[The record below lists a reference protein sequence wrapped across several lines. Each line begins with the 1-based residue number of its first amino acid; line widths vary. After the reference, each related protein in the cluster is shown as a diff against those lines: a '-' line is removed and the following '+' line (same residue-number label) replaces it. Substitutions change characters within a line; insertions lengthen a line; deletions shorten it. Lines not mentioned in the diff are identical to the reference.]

1 MVEWLIAL
9 LKTRSMSPQ
18 MTTYVRVNFNDG
30 GTLDNGELIAV
41 DNEGIVVQWDDGGA
55 GIACVPWLDIRKLD
69 IDEQTLPDHG

>member
-9 LKTRSMSPQ
+9 LKKRSTSPR

-30 GTLDNGELIAV
+30 EVLNNGELIAV

-55 GIACVPWLDIRKLD
+55 GITCVPWLDIRKLD
-69 IDEQTLPDHG
+69 IDEQTLLDQD